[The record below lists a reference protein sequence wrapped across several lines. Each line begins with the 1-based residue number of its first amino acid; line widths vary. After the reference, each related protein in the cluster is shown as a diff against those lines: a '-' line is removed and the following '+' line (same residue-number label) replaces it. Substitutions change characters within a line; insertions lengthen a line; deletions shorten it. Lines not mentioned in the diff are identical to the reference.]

1 MVTRPRT
8 KYTRMLVQ
16 FCFNVWPSLHAGAWN
31 GTAAPIDGVYV
42 EHAAN
47 VSVDGLSVTFVG
59 APKPSF
65 TL

>member
-1 MVTRPRT
+1 
-8 KYTRMLVQ
+8 MLVQ